1 VDVRILRFLHQLLS
15 LLLLLL
21 LQIHQRI
28 GSQVLRLGLIL
39 LLAHHTIDALLALDL
54 ACALL
59 RVKGT
64 LLIGLVL
71 LLQVLHE
78 LGVVHHILLGSLL
91 LLLFL

>member
-1 VDVRILRFLHQLLS
+1 
-15 LLLLLL
+15 LLLL
-21 LQIHQRI
+21 LQIHQLI
-28 GSQVLRLGLIL
+28 GGQVLRLGLIL

-59 RVKGT
+59 RIKGT

-78 LGVVHHILLGSLL
+78 LGVVHQILLGSLL

>member
-1 VDVRILRFLHQLLS
+1 M
-15 LLLLLL
+15 L

-28 GSQVLRLGLIL
+28 SGQVLRLGLIL
-39 LLAHHTIDALLALDL
+39 LLAHHAIDALLAFYL

-59 RVKGT
+59 WVKGT